1 MLQLSAKDIGF
12 LCVGT
17 ETLTDKSK
25 SVKTSLMK
33 LFEENYDIEGVD
45 VKNACYGGTQALF
58 HAIDWVYANWELE
71 SEYCGGRIATCH
83 SVI

>member
-1 MLQLSAKDIGF
+1 
-12 LCVGT
+12 
-17 ETLTDKSK
+17 
-25 SVKTSLMK
+25 MK